1 MGDLVGASV
10 DFVGEDVVGVK
21 VGVPD
26 GRGVGD
32 AEGPGVGD
40 VVGSIVGLGVGQV
53 PLRFKEKEGKR
64 KKRGK
69 QIDIHCE
76 PRERTKSSRIIAHR
90 YVHKNLLPFNIA
102 RARAV
107 QNELIHIGFRE
118 TDLGHILTVDH
129 DVHGTV
135 QSQASSVERVVLAP
149 HTPPGVAFLGSNK
162 VVDAVT
168 V

>member
-64 KKRGK
+64 KKRRK
-69 QIDIHCE
+69 QIFI
-76 PRERTKSSRIIAHR
+76 
-90 YVHKNLLPFNIA
+90 
-102 RARAV
+102 
-107 QNELIHIGFRE
+107 
-118 TDLGHILTVDH
+118 
-129 DVHGTV
+129 
-135 QSQASSVERVVLAP
+135 
-149 HTPPGVAFLGSNK
+149 
-162 VVDAVT
+162 
-168 V
+168 